1 MLYRMIVFILT
12 SVSIFLFSHSSVF
25 AHTSVVGATPKEG
38 RFLQYNRNRLFLN
51 LVNQLQEM

>member
-1 MLYRMIVFILT
+1 MLYRIIVFILT

-38 RFLQYNRNRLFLN
+38 GGSYSTTGTDYS
-51 LVNQLQEM
+51 